1 MKTTISGIAIVL
13 MLLLS
18 TFSGAVALAPTYQV
32 PVATYDTAS
41 ARLNVDSITV
51 KDASGSEVARVT
63 STQVRNLNQYTFVL
77 PAGEYKVIAEKAT
90 YRLAD
95 ADIKVEL
102 ANLPVISL
110 KLAPLQATPP
120 PANGGTDNTGNTG
133 TTPTASN
140 GINIKDLDFE
150 EDAKPNADVEFTV
163 ELKNLWVGTD
173 GKGIDAREVNVNLV
187 IKGIDDGEDVE
198 EDIEFGMIDYKDT
211 ESQTVKL
218 TVPVV
223 AEEGRYDVVA
233 KVTWENGETQVFEAP
248 ELKKVLNVE
257 RDDNAVAITDVVFES
272 DTVRVGDNSQ
282 VAVTLANI
290 GKHDEDVKIKL
301 TSSALGL
308 QETSPEFAL
317 RESKQTTQYLPFELT
332 KDVKSGKYALTITA
346 YFADGQTVSQTGTL
360 EVEAKA
366 KSPVAQAEPVTVTA
380 VSTVVQETTN
390 AQAQATGVDTNM
402 VAGFIAAI
410 LILLAVAAV
419 LGTYAQPK
427 PVIIEKKRS
436 GK

>member
-32 PVATYDTAS
+32 PVATYDTAN

-51 KDASGSEVARVT
+51 KDVAGSEVARVT
-63 STQVRNLNQYTFVL
+63 SAQVRMLNQYTFLL
-77 PAGEYKVIAEKAT
+77 PAGEYRVVAEKAN
-90 YRLAD
+90 YKLAD
-95 ADIKVEL
+95 ADIKVEM
-102 ANLPVISL
+102 ANLPLISL
-110 KLAPLQATPP
+110 KLASLQVIPP
-120 PANGGTDNTGNTG
+120 PANGGTGNTD
-133 TTPTASN
+133 TAPTASN

-150 EDAKPNADVEFTV
+150 EDAKPNQEVEFTI
-163 ELKNLWVGTD
+163 ELKNLWTGTD
-173 GKGIDAREVNVNLV
+173 GKGIDAREVNVNLM

-198 EDIEFGMIDYKDT
+198 EDVEFGMIDYKDT

-218 TVPVV
+218 TVPVT

-233 KVTWENGETQVFEAP
+233 KITWENDETQVFEAP

-257 RDDNAVAITDVVFES
+257 RDDNAVAITEVAFES
-272 DTVRVGDNSQ
+272 DSLRVGDNSQ

-290 GKHDEDVKIKL
+290 GKHDEDVRIKL
-301 TSSALGL
+301 TSIALGL
-308 QETSPEFAL
+308 QETSPEFEL
-317 RESKQTTQYLPFELT
+317 RESKETTQYLPFELA
-332 KDVKSGKYALTITA
+332 KDVKAGKYTVTITA

-366 KSPVAQAEPVTVTA
+366 RSPVAQAEPVTVTA
-380 VSTVVQETTN
+380 VSTVVQETTE
-390 AQAQATGVDTNM
+390 AQATSADTNM
-402 VAGFIAAI
+402 IAGFIAAI

-419 LGTYAQPK
+419 LGTYLQPK
-427 PVIIEKKRS
+427 PVIIEKRRS